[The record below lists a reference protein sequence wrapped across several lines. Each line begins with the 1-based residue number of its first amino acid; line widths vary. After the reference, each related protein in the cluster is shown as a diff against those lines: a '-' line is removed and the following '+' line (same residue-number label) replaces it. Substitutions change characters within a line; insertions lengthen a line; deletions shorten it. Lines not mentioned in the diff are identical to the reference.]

1 MYIIYKSVDDF
12 TNVVLFI
19 HTRKFFGDVYKFV
32 NGFRNIKIINKNN
45 YKYEEYDYKN
55 IKNQIITVLKLY
67 AIDMF

>member
-12 TNVVLFI
+12 TNVVLFT
-19 HTRKFFGDVYKFV
+19 HTRKFCADAYKFV
-32 NGFRNIKIINKNN
+32 KGFRNIKIINKNN